1 MNQEQFKQS
10 WGQLE
15 GHLKKHWGKLTN
27 EDFALINGDLQ
38 RFNGIVEQR
47 YGAINGDVSK
57 GVDRWYAKWAG
68 WYEGYEEAKSES

>member
-1 MNQEQFKQS
+1 M
-10 WGQLE
+10 
-15 GHLKKHWGKLTN
+15 N

-47 YGAINGDVSK
+47 YDAINGDVRK

-68 WYEGYEEAKSES
+68 WYEGDEQAKSKS

>member
-47 YGAINGDVSK
+47 YGTINGDVRK

>member
-15 GHLKKHWGKLTN
+15 RHLKKHWGKLTN

-38 RFNGIVEQR
+38 RFNGIVERR
-47 YGAINGDVSK
+47 YGAIKSDVSK

-68 WYEGYEEAKSES
+68 